1 MTHVLKYFV
10 ALMCLIKTLS
20 CSIYFNG
27 LCMNLFF
34 RWYFL
39 RILAITV
46 TIFMEINTQ
55 QSLAYT
61 IVLPDLILGFLSCV
75 SNYEYHVTTTQHS
88 GPKQID
94 HRTSINRRACQM
106 DTRFYRRG
114 LA

>member
-1 MTHVLKYFV
+1 MYEFVLQMVFSAY
-10 ALMCLIKTLS
+10 IS
-20 CSIYFNG
+20 DHGYD
-27 LCMNLFF
+27 
-34 RWYFL
+34 
-39 RILAITV
+39 
-46 TIFMEINTQ
+46 FMEINTQ